1 MMGMYLGCRIYL
13 ENGLGSSPWVEP
25 GTQALGRVI
34 VGGFKARVLTNLNPL
49 ALKKNWEGIAFVIRS
64 MDFTDLQSVIN

>member
-1 MMGMYLGCRIYL
+1 MYLGCRIYL
-13 ENGLGSSPWVEP
+13 ENGLWSSPWVEP
-25 GTQALGRVI
+25 GTQALGGVI

-49 ALKKNWEGIAFVIRS
+49 ALKKNWERITLVIRS